1 MALDLD
7 LFAREMHIAIC
18 CWRDADDERRA
29 QWLSHFAAVLQ
40 ELPGQRPGLQELS
53 SDFSLAADELTKGGA
68 APDEELLLGALEALD
83 GLWAAPEPPPVV
95 GPNLLEAEAQDP
107 VPSSRGKARDRPDVF
122 PGSNPGAPILHRLLF
137 PLAVTAALA
146 APALARTTKTDTVT
160 ASVHKTGRS
169 GTALVY
175 KGVVHS
181 KVFGKGQ
188 VTEYLYGDLT
198 GKFVIRYAKGVVRGR
213 SVAHLKH
220 VGNSGVDVT
229 GTYKLTGGTKK
240 YRHVSGHGTFTGH
253 TSQSLQSASFRQR
266 GKVSF

>member
-1 MALDLD
+1 M
-7 LFAREMHIAIC
+7 R
-18 CWRDADDERRA
+18 
-29 QWLSHFAAVLQ
+29 
-40 ELPGQRPGLQELS
+40 
-53 SDFSLAADELTKGGA
+53 
-68 APDEELLLGALEALD
+68 
-83 GLWAAPEPPPVV
+83 
-95 GPNLLEAEAQDP
+95 
-107 VPSSRGKARDRPDVF
+107 
-122 PGSNPGAPILHRLLF
+122 RLLV
-137 PLAVTAALA
+137 PLSCAALAA

-160 ASVHKTGRS
+160 ATVHKTGRS

-175 KGVVHS
+175 KGTVHS

-198 GKFVIRYAKGVVRGR
+198 GKFVIKYAKGVVRGK

-220 VGNSGVDVT
+220 AGNSGVDVT
-229 GTYKLTGGTKK
+229 GTYTLTGGTKS